1 MQDVS
6 RLHTQGAGTVP
17 EGAAG
22 SERGTATP
30 EGGLRALRALGEA
43 EAPEGT
49 ALREKPGRNTGVES
63 EASCRGLSYFDTRR
77 AISGRLA
84 GCQLSP

>member
-17 EGAAG
+17 EG
-22 SERGTATP
+22 GTATP

-49 ALREKPGRNTGVES
+49 ALREKPGRNTGWKAKPRAGGFLISIPVGLFLAAWLA
-63 EASCRGLSYFDTRR
+63 AS
-77 AISGRLA
+77 
-84 GCQLSP
+84 